1 MNSSADQGKNS
12 HQPDNKETTLIRN
25 LNLSATITA
34 ILGLISVIAMIF
46 LYLALADIAHMEED
60 LSLEWRVAGICMIIL
75 TIFIISTFATLI
87 LLFKAEKFSIK

>member
-75 TIFIISTFATLI
+75 TTFIISTFATLI